1 MGPRNYLFLLL
12 TLVVAGCA
20 SVQRLP
26 PPDDLSAL
34 GEIPGYPPVRFWG
47 DDAPPNNGKRAT
59 LIREQIQS
67 DPAYD
72 KHMPVHFLALSGGG
86 QKGAYGA
93 GILAGWTAEGSRPE
107 FRMVT
112 GISTG
117 SLIAPFAFLGPD
129 YDAAIKDM
137 YTKFSTKDVLKK
149 RFVAGFISGDSVTDN
164 TPLRN
169 ILKSYLTDKEVGLI
183 AQEHARGRRL
193 FVGTTNLD
201 AQRPVIWDIGAI
213 ASTDRFDARELIIDV
228 LLASAAFPGGFPP
241 IYFTVQR
248 DGIAYD
254 ELHVDGGVTAQ
265 VFVSPVAF
273 EMEKALH
280 SAGLYGQAHVYLI
293 RNSKVAAKVTHVRP
307 KTVPILTQSLSTL
320 LRAQGLG
327 DMYRI
332 YQDAQLNN
340 MEFNGAYIPDDFRE
354 ETEEL
359 FDVEYMTELFA
370 LGYQQ
375 ALEGFPWHKEPPEFQ
390 HMSKRGPQ

>member
-1 MGPRNYLFLLL
+1 MGPRKYLFLAL

-20 SVQRLP
+20 SVKRLP
-26 PPDDLSAL
+26 PPDDPSAL
-34 GEIPGYPPVRFWG
+34 GMLPGYPPVRFWG
-47 DDAPPNNGKRAT
+47 DDTPPHNEART
-59 LIREQIQS
+59 ELLRTQVQS
-67 DPAYD
+67 DPGYD
-72 KHMPVHFLALSGGG
+72 KDMPVHFLALSGGG

-93 GILAGWTAEGSRPE
+93 GILTGWSAAGTRPE

-117 SLIAPFAFLGPD
+117 ALIAPFAFLGPE
-129 YDAAIKDM
+129 YDAAMTDM

-164 TPLRN
+164 APLRD
-169 ILKSYLTDKEVGLI
+169 IMKTYLTDKEIERI
-183 AQEHARGRRL
+183 AKEHARGRRL

-241 IYFTVQR
+241 VYFTVER
-248 DGIAYD
+248 NGHVYD
-254 ELHVDGGVTAQ
+254 ELHVDGGVTTQ

-273 EMEKALH
+273 EMEEALH
-280 SAGLYGQAHVYLI
+280 SVGLFGQAHVYLI
-293 RNSKVAAKVTHVRP
+293 RNSKVAPKIAHVKP

-332 YQDAQLNN
+332 YQDAQINN
-340 MEFNGAYIPDDFRE
+340 MEYNGAYIPDDFRE

-359 FDVEYMTELFA
+359 FDIGYMTELFEH
-370 LGYQQ
+370 GYGQ
-375 ALEGFPWHKEPPEFQ
+375 ALNGFPWHKEPPEFA
-390 HMSKRGPQ
+390 HMSERGPQ